1 MTLYD
6 RRGLAVSSHNRSSL
20 VRYEHAVE
28 LTASYFVD
36 PLAAIDAT
44 LTDDPEFAAGHALR
58 AALAVMSTERGA
70 LPLIESSASAIE
82 ALGARANERERAH
95 AAAARRWLEGDFAG
109 PSRSTARSP
118 SIIPAT
124 SWPADAHVTDFFLG
138 HSTLLRD
145 RIAQVLP
152 AWDRDVPGYGYVL
165 GMHSFGSRKP
175 ASMTAPRTPAARRSS

>member
-20 VRYEHAVE
+20 ERYEHAVE

-36 PLAAIDAT
+36 PLAVIDAT

-109 PSRSTARSP
+109 AVAQYGAIAVDYPRDLVALQT
-118 SIIPAT
+118 
-124 SWPADAHVTDFFLG
+124 AHVTDIPL
-138 HSTLLRD
+138 
-145 RIAQVLP
+145 A
-152 AWDRDVPGYGYVL
+152 
-165 GMHSFGSRKP
+165 
-175 ASMTAPRTPAARRSS
+175 